1 MNARTLAAVLGL
13 ALAACTQV
21 TVETTTLSDRSL
33 PPAAAGPSTD
43 AAANAAPAI
52 CDEHAWT
59 GIAEPATLAEQAGE
73 LGIADEDLV
82 AAVRRACPDVFYE
95 PLSRAE
101 MDWCGDGVSF
111 GQNFFRVVAAGVDL
125 DIESFVVVDPGLI
138 SKAASRRAELT
149 DYEIELLTAGLQT
162 MSESS
167 RFERDWAAACRST
180 F

>member
-1 MNARTLAAVLGL
+1 MNGRTLTAVLAL
-13 ALAACTQV
+13 VLAACTQV
-21 TVETTTLSDRSL
+21 KVETTTLTDRSL
-33 PPAAAGPSTD
+33 PPAEVGPSSNS
-43 AAANAAPAI
+43 AAIAAPAI
-52 CDEHAWT
+52 CDENVWT

-73 LGIADEDLV
+73 LGIADEVLV

-138 SKAASRRAELT
+138 SKAANRSTELT
-149 DYEIELLTAGLQT
+149 DYEIEILTAGLQT
-162 MSESS
+162 MSESA
-167 RFERDWAAACRST
+167 RFDRDWAAACRAT